1 MAAQSREIATIAV
14 APIVAAQSALRS
26 RQMGE
31 LLLRQSWLQGG
42 CWTSLG
48 ISKHQLLK
56 GSPLKK
62 LPGQPSDSCFRR
74 PLRGRWGISNFLLL
88 IQPRIADSRCVH
100 CQDIAHN
107 TRVSNSLAVVE
118 V

>member
-1 MAAQSREIATIAV
+1 
-14 APIVAAQSALRS
+14 
-26 RQMGE
+26 MGD

-42 CWTSLG
+42 CWTSLS
-48 ISKHQLLK
+48 ISKQQLLK
-56 GSPLKK
+56 GSPLKRVA
-62 LPGQPSDSCFRR
+62 GQSGDSCFRR

-100 CQDIAHN
+100 CRDIAHI
-107 TRVSNSLAVVE
+107 THVSNSLAVVE

>member
-1 MAAQSREIATIAV
+1 MAAQSRKIAQLIV
-14 APIVAAQSALRS
+14 APIVAAQSARRS
-26 RQMGE
+26 RQMGD

-42 CWTSLG
+42 CWTSLS

-88 IQPRIADSRCVH
+88 IQPRIAD
-100 CQDIAHN
+100 
-107 TRVSNSLAVVE
+107 
-118 V
+118 

>member
-1 MAAQSREIATIAV
+1 
-14 APIVAAQSALRS
+14 
-26 RQMGE
+26 MGE
-31 LLLRQSWLQGG
+31 LLLRQSWLAGG
-42 CWTSLG
+42 WWTSLS
-48 ISKHQLLK
+48 ISKQQLLK

-62 LPGQPSDSCFRR
+62 MAGAPGLVSFGGAAAP
-74 PLRGRWGISNFLLL
+74 PVGILNFLLL

>member
-1 MAAQSREIATIAV
+1 MC
-14 APIVAAQSALRS
+14 
-26 RQMGE
+26 E

-42 CWTSLG
+42 CWTSLS

-56 GSPLKK
+56 RSPLKRM
-62 LPGQPSDSCFRR
+62 PGQPSDSCFRR
-74 PLRGRWGISNFLLL
+74 PLRGRGGISNFLLL

-100 CQDIAHN
+100 SQDVALSI
-107 TRVSNSLAVVE
+107 RESNSLAVVE